1 MLNRI
6 KHSAEK
12 ITMLWTAGEAGAGL
26 FPALERGAILYWEAG
41 AGLILAMEKGAVLNW
56 VS

>member
-1 MLNRI
+1 MLNWT

-12 ITMLWTAGEAGAGL
+12 ITTLWTAGEAGAGL